1 MNIFV
6 DWDDNNRILQ
16 WRPFMNKSF
25 SVVIDACRWMA
36 AFFVVIAHARHIIF
50 VDYKDVENKTL
61 FVKFFYFI
69 TGLGHEAVIVFFVI
83 SGLLVGG
90 LTLRKWREKVSFT
103 DYFISR
109 FSRIYIVLLP
119 ALLVGGCLDWM
130 GYQFFNHSEIY
141 TDSSKYH
148 TVSMNF
154 VVTDRLNLGV
164 FLGNLLMVQTVLVP
178 TFGSNAPLW
187 SLANEWW
194 YYMIFAVC
202 AGAILSKT
210 VLSKIMAVLFLC
222 VVAVYLPFYL
232 LLMMLVWFLG
242 IVVYWYGESSLQ
254 KPSKIMGFILF
265 LMALIVSRI
274 SHNTDNVANPESV
287 FLAFSRD
294 FAFAFAFALFL
305 LSQYGRDLK
314 NKVFMNRCHHI
325 LAEFSYSIYLIHFP
339 ALVFLVAIFADVFS
353 VSFMRQPDLLGLLY
367 FCGVVSV
374 LYLFGYCFSRA
385 TERYTSLLAFR
396 LKEKLSAK

>member
-1 MNIFV
+1 
-6 DWDDNNRILQ
+6 
-16 WRPFMNKSF
+16 MNKSF

-61 FVKFFYFI
+61 IIKFFYFI

-141 TDSSKYH
+141 TDSSQYH

-154 VVTDRLNLGV
+154 VIIERFNFGV
-164 FLGNLLMVQTVLVP
+164 FLGNFLMAQTILVP

-194 YYMIFAVC
+194 YYMIFAVS
-202 AGAILSKT
+202 AGAILSKS
-210 VLSKIMAVLFLC
+210 VLSKVMAVLFLC
-222 VVAVYLPFYL
+222 VVAVYLPFLL
-232 LLMMLVWFLG
+232 LLMMLIWLLG
-242 IVVYWYGESSLQ
+242 VIVYWYGESSLIR
-254 KPSKIMGFILF
+254 PSKVVG
-265 LMALIVSRI
+265 
-274 SHNTDNVANPESV
+274 
-287 FLAFSRD
+287 
-294 FAFAFAFALFL
+294 
-305 LSQYGRDLK
+305 
-314 NKVFMNRCHHI
+314 C
-325 LAEFSYSIYLIHFP
+325 
-339 ALVFLVAIFADVFS
+339 IFF
-353 VSFMRQPDLLGLLY
+353 FNGNN
-367 FCGVVSV
+367 
-374 LYLFGYCFSRA
+374 CFSDF
-385 TERYTSLLAFR
+385 SLY
-396 LKEKLSAK
+396 